1 MILFSFF
8 FKEANGVLAHPPPT
22 VKKKQQSFLILLSF
36 SSSRSSHHKPIANLS
51 RSHSWSFRVHGAAT
65 SLSAMERSCQAAARA
80 TSRLSRL
87 THAAL
92 LVLVGGSSRV
102 EFVAAQLQFMSL
114 LVFLSFFPLSLFTKV
129 KSTLQRAWLTHE
141 HYRKVFQEV

>member
-1 MILFSFF
+1 
-8 FKEANGVLAHPPPT
+8 
-22 VKKKQQSFLILLSF
+22 
-36 SSSRSSHHKPIANLS
+36 
-51 RSHSWSFRVHGAAT
+51 
-65 SLSAMERSCQAAARA
+65 MERSCQAAARA

-114 LVFLSFFPLSLFTKV
+114 LVFLSFFLSSQFIYKGEINAATSLVNARALQESLPRGLTAFFFSS
-129 KSTLQRAWLTHE
+129 KSTGLVTVTLERLP
-141 HYRKVFQEV
+141 